1 MAKEGMTK
9 ERTWYLDYIRIIG
22 TLAVIMLHVSSYH
35 FSAVKVTS
43 SEWAAL
49 NFYDA
54 IVRYAVPLFLM
65 LSGALFLSPDKEL
78 DLKKAFERDLEK
90 QEKQFQL
97 DEQALLEAIAK
108 CLANNKGISA
118 LMGYDTDEMLAF
130 LQKPVS
136 EIKQI
141 VGGDWAQLE
150 DIQLEPL
157 IYSLAKKVKKSIS
170 LLDRTR
176 K

>member
-1 MAKEGMTK
+1 MAD
-9 ERTWYLDYIRIIG
+9 W
-22 TLAVIMLHVSSYH
+22 
-35 FSAVKVTS
+35 
-43 SEWAAL
+43 
-49 NFYDA
+49 N
-54 IVRYAVPLFLM
+54 
-65 LSGALFLSPDKEL
+65 

-90 QEKQFQL
+90 QEKKFQL
-97 DEQALLEAIAK
+97 DEQALLEALAAYLAK
-108 CLANNKGISA
+108 NKGISA

-136 EIKQI
+136 EIKKAI
-141 VGGDWAQLE
+141 GGEWENLE

-157 IYSLAKKVKKSIS
+157 IYSLSKKVKKSIP

>member
-1 MAKEGMTK
+1 MAD
-9 ERTWYLDYIRIIG
+9 W
-22 TLAVIMLHVSSYH
+22 
-35 FSAVKVTS
+35 
-43 SEWAAL
+43 
-49 NFYDA
+49 N
-54 IVRYAVPLFLM
+54 
-65 LSGALFLSPDKEL
+65 